1 MSCACFLYPKNDGE
15 MNMLETNKMFLT
27 ADRLMERV
35 QELAKYR
42 FVDMETIV
50 PLSAMPGTLGENQ
63 VYHTL
68 PEHFE
73 GQPLNLGDEY
83 RGLDK
88 YLWVR
93 KTIRLP
99 EHRDGYECYGLF
111 NFGRTGDALLSG
123 FESLLYVN
131 GKPYQGVDT
140 FHNDVNFE
148 SLAGETVEVTFLL
161 WTGLQGGGPKRE
173 MRHQVRQ
180 ADVGYLHTATDELY
194 YLTRAAA
201 ETIRRLED
209 GNLVKHLLTKALERV
224 FQQINWDADGFYAT
238 VDAALAGFQADIDAI
253 GKDSRVTVNVV
264 GHTHIDVAWLWRLK
278 HSREKAQRSFSTVLR
293 LMDEFD
299 EYTFLQTQ
307 PQLYHY
313 IQQDNPELFSQ
324 MRQRI
329 AQGRW
334 EADGGMWLEADCNI
348 SSGEA
353 LTRQFLYGMR
363 YFQKEFGKRCEYLW
377 LPDVFGYSWA
387 LPQILKGVGIDTF
400 MTTKISWNQFNSMPH
415 DLFRW
420 RGIDGSEVMT
430 YFVSTPEVDA
440 PYDQRMATYNGQM
453 NPHTVIGSWEK
464 FHDKDLS
471 DQTLICFGH
480 GDGGGGV
487 NRDMLKMRRAMDKM
501 PGLPAVKPTRA
512 GEFFRYLHQR
522 MDAAEQYVPV
532 WDGELYLEYHRGTY
546 TSQGWNKLMNRRL
559 EFALAESEWLSAQSM
574 LAGGTYD
581 QDTLLTC
588 WRTILRNQ
596 FHDIIPGSSI
606 HEVYEDSRVEYTQ
619 AEKALQGLQS
629 GALSTL
635 AQSRQDC
642 YTLWNFTSFPRQDS
656 VWVAEK
662 REGRFVAA
670 DGTRLPAQREQEGY
684 WVQVQLDALGVTTIR
699 FEEAPAVASASPFV
713 LDLDA
718 GTIETPCYLAAWNQ
732 QGQLTRLFDRE
743 ANREVLP
750 RGQRANVLE
759 MYEDKP
765 LKFDNWDVDLF
776 HLMKHEE
783 VAADGAPVLV
793 ESGALRLTLRFPYH
807 YHHSSFQ
814 QDVTFY
820 TNSRRIDFATHAD
833 WHEDHRLLK
842 AAFPVDIRATNAT
855 YDIQYGHVERPTHF
869 NTSWDYARFEVV
881 AHKWADMSEADYG
894 VSLLNNCK
902 YGHSTHNNVMR
913 VTLLKSGKFPDT
925 QADMGQH
932 SFTYALLPHSG
943 NLVQGNTIEEANF
956 LNLPLRT
963 AAHTQWNAAP
973 LFTWQNRNIQVD
985 AIKKAEDGRSLIL
998 RLHECRGTHT
1008 TAKLH
1013 PSFAMNSVTPC
1024 NLLEEPTG
1032 EPQQCQAL
1040 QVSLR
1045 PFEIQTFRI
1054 DWEQA

>member
-1 MSCACFLYPKNDGE
+1 
-15 MNMLETNKMFLT
+15 MLETNKMFLT
-27 ADRLMERV
+27 IDRLTERV
-35 QELAKYR
+35 KELDKYR
-42 FVDMETIV
+42 FVGMTSIAPME
-50 PLSAMPGTLGENQ
+50 AMPGALGESE

-68 PEHFE
+68 PEAFE
-73 GQPLNLGDEY
+73 GQPLKIGDEY
-83 RGLDK
+83 RGLDR

-93 KTIRLP
+93 KTVALP
-99 EHRDGYECYGLF
+99 AHRDGYEVYGLF
-111 NFGRTGDALLSG
+111 NFGRTGDAFLSG

-148 SLAGETVEVTFLL
+148 SLAGQTVELTFLL

-180 ADVGYLHTATDELY
+180 TDLGYLHTATDELY

-201 ETIRRLED
+201 ETIRHLED
-209 GNLVKHLLTKALERV
+209 GNLEKHLLIKALERV
-224 FQQINWDADGFYAT
+224 FQAISWNADGFYAT
-238 VDAALAGFQADIDAI
+238 VDGALAGLKEDLDAI
-253 GKDSRVTVNVV
+253 GKQSRVTVNVV

-278 HSREKAQRSFSTVLR
+278 HTREKAQRSFSTVLR
-293 LMDEFD
+293 LMNEFD

-307 PQLYHY
+307 PQLYQY
-313 IQQDNPELFSQ
+313 VQQDAPELFEQ

-334 EADGGMWLEADCNI
+334 ETDGGMWLEADCNL

-363 YFQKEFGKRCEYLW
+363 YFQKEFGHRCEYLW

-387 LPQILKGVGIDTF
+387 LPQILKGVGINTF

-440 PYDQRMATYNGQM
+440 PFDQRMATYNGQM

-512 GEFFRYLHQR
+512 GDFFRYLHER
-522 MDAAEQYVPV
+522 MDAAEQYVPL

-546 TSQGWNKLMNRRL
+546 TSQAWNKLMNRRL
-559 EFALAESEWLSAQSM
+559 EFALSESEWLSAQAM
-574 LAGGTYD
+574 LAGGCYD
-581 QDTLLTC
+581 QETLLAT
-588 WRTILRNQ
+588 WQTILRNQ

-606 HEVYEDSRVEYTQ
+606 QEVYEDSRIEYEQ
-619 AEKALQGLQS
+619 AEKALCALQAK
-629 GALSTL
+629 ALSTL
-635 AQSRQDC
+635 TRQEKDC
-642 YTLWNFTSFPRQDS
+642 YTLWNFGSFARTDA
-656 VWVAEK
+656 VWIEES
-662 REGRFVAA
+662 RTGRFV
-670 DGTRLPAQREQEGY
+670 DEQGVELPAQRGEQGY
-684 WVQVQLDALGVTTIR
+684 WVQVAVEAIGSKVIR
-699 FEEAPAVASASPFV
+699 FEEMAAQEPNVAFN
-713 LDLDA
+713 LQMEKRCL
-718 GTIETPCYLAAWNQ
+718 ETPHYLVVWNE
-732 QGQLTRLFDRE
+732 QGQMTRLYDKAYQRD
-743 ANREVLP
+743 VLP
-750 RGQRANVLE
+750 QGAKANVLE
-759 MYEDKP
+759 IYEDKP
-765 LKFDNWDVDLF
+765 LNFDNWDVDLF
-776 HLMKHEE
+776 HILKHEDIR
-783 VAADGAPVLV
+783 ADGAPVLA
-793 ESGALRLTLRFPYH
+793 EQGALRLTLRFNYH
-807 YHHSSFQ
+807 YHDSSFT

-820 TNSRRIDFATHAD
+820 AYSRRIDFATQAD
-833 WHEDHRLLK
+833 WHEEHKLLK
-842 AAFPVDIRATNAT
+842 AAFPVDIRATSAT

-881 AHKWADMSEADYG
+881 AHKWADLSESDYG

-902 YGHSTHNNVMR
+902 YGHSVHDNVMR
-913 VTLLKSGKFPDT
+913 ITLLKSGKFPDT
-925 QADMGQH
+925 QADMGKH
-932 SFTYALLPHSG
+932 CFTYALLPHQG
-943 NLVQGNTIEEANF
+943 NVVQGNTLEEAVG
-956 LNLPLRT
+956 LNLPVRVVSQ
-963 AAHTQWNAAP
+963 AAGAKKP
-973 LFTWQNRNIQVD
+973 LFAWNNRNILVD
-985 AIKKAEDGRSLIL
+985 AIKKAEDGNSLIL
-998 RLHECRGTHT
+998 RIHECRGTHT
-1008 TAKLH
+1008 AATIKA
-1013 PSFAMNSVTPC
+1013 SFPMTGYTPC

-1032 EPQQCQAL
+1032 AKELGQQINA
-1040 QVSLR
+1040 SLR

-1054 DWEQA
+1054 DWQE